1 MINVG
6 DKFIIEIDKIFE
18 HDGEK
23 LYRAKGFKSLVFG
36 EYGLKMLK
44 RFQDEYKVSI
54 DSARIAGQDEAW
66 KLAYNLYSNVTQE
79 DIREIFEIPKD
90 SIRKPFAVVLDE
102 LTAKEAIEKYSDW
115 TEAKKKEEAEIKVG
129 DVVKHKEGK
138 TGVVISFS
146 KSVIYGLTSNGCRF
160 EWFRDRCTKT
170 GKHIDIE
177 SIMEQINDVCNG
189 K

>member
-44 RFQDEYKVSI
+44 RFQDE
-54 DSARIAGQDEAW
+54 DE
-66 KLAYNLYSNVTQE
+66 
-79 DIREIFEIPKD
+79 
-90 SIRKPFAVVLDE
+90 
-102 LTAKEAIEKYSDW
+102 
-115 TEAKKKEEAEIKVG
+115 EIKIG

-138 TGVVISFS
+138 TGVVISFTD
-146 KSVIYGLTSNGCRF
+146 SVIYGLTSKGCRF

-170 GKHIDIE
+170 GKHIDIK
-177 SIMEQINDVCNG
+177 SIMEQINDV
-189 K
+189 